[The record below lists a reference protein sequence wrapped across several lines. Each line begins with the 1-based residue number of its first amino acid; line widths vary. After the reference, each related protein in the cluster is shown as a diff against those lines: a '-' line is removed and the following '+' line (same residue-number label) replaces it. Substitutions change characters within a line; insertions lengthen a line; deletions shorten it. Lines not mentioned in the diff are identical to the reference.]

1 MIFIYDLETTGLEKD
16 DDDIIEICVVN
27 HNDDT
32 HYTTLVQSEL
42 DNSAVHINHI
52 TRDMYQ
58 EKGVPLRTMIT
69 SLISFIGQEEC
80 YLIAHNNDNFDQR
93 FLKRAFQKVEKTF
106 PLQWKFID
114 SLKISRTLHPTWKR
128 HNLATVVKNIKSQ
141 DENNLSN
148 KLVLNSHRSYD
159 DVKCLQYVFSYW
171 LESHSIEGLYEI
183 SVNSVM
189 EKMPFGKHKGVHLSK
204 IPVDYIRWMKSQ
216 GILERDTEISKGLA
230 KFQPQINNLLA
241 GN

>member
-58 EKGVPLRTMIT
+58 EKGVPLMSMVT

-128 HNLATVVKNIKSQ
+128 HNLAAVVENIKSQ

-183 SVNSVM
+183 SINAVM

-216 GILERDTEISKGLA
+216 GILERDHEISKGLA
-230 KFQPQINNLLA
+230 KFQPQIRNFLA

>member
-58 EKGVPLRTMIT
+58 EKGVPLMSMVT

-80 YLIAHNNDNFDQR
+80 YLMAI
-93 FLKRAFQKVEKTF
+93 L
-106 PLQWKFID
+106 LI
-114 SLKISRTLHPTWKR
+114 
-128 HNLATVVKNIKSQ
+128 
-141 DENNLSN
+141 LS
-148 KLVLNSHRSYD
+148 V
-159 DVKCLQYVFSYW
+159 
-171 LESHSIEGLYEI
+171 
-183 SVNSVM
+183 
-189 EKMPFGKHKGVHLSK
+189 
-204 IPVDYIRWMKSQ
+204 
-216 GILERDTEISKGLA
+216 
-230 KFQPQINNLLA
+230 
-241 GN
+241 